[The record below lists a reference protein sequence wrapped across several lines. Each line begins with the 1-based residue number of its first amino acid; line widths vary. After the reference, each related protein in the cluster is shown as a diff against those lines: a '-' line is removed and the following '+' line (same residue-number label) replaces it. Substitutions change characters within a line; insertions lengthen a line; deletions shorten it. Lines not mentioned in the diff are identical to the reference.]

1 TTFVV
6 TSPCASSAAA
16 HAVISAGTVATPSS
30 ASPKHAPSSKS
41 HSGTIWATDSSFQ
54 APRPF
59 PTCQKSSSPEPN
71 CPDRHHFCP
80 SYRHWPKAAVLQIP
94 AAGSPAGPAWLPGG
108 GAAGPAWPP
117 GGGGAG
123 PGGWL
128 PGGAAGPAWLPGG
141 AAGPAW
147 LPGGGAAG
155 PAWLPGG
162 AAGPAWLPGGGA
174 AGPAWLPGGAA
185 GPAWL
190 PGGGAAG
197 PAWLPGGAAGPAWPV
212 P

>member
-94 AAGSPAGPAWLPGG
+94 AAGGP
-108 GAAGPAWPP
+108 
-117 GGGGAG
+117 
-123 PGGWL
+123 
-128 PGGAAGPAWLPGG
+128 
-141 AAGPAW
+141 AGPAW

-162 AAGPAWLPGGGA
+162 AACVATGRRRGPCLATGRRRGPCLATGGRRR
-174 AGPAWLPGGAA
+174 GPCLATGRRRGPCLATGGRRR
-185 GPAWL
+185 GPCLATGRRRGPCL
-190 PGGGAAG
+190 ATGGRRRG
-197 PAWLPGGAAGPAWPV
+197 PCLATGRR
-212 P
+212 

>member
-94 AAGSPAGPAWLPGG
+94 AAGGPAGPAWPRGAAPAAPAWLAGG
-108 GAAGPAWPP
+108 GAAGPAWP
-117 GGGGAG
+117 
-123 PGGWL
+123 
-128 PGGAAGPAWLPGG
+128 PGG